1 MKTTLWR
8 LYFKIRNWIWLYIPL
23 HGVRMVET
31 PQITITVHNFD
42 TSELRDRFNN
52 EGYQYFPILYDE
64 DYVLHVLELEDRL
77 QKKEEK

>member
-1 MKTTLWR
+1 MR
-8 LYFKIRNWIWLYIPL
+8 LIFILRNWIWTLL
-23 HGVRMVET
+23 HRHESDET
-31 PQITITVHNFD
+31 PQIIITVHNFD
-42 TSELRDRFNN
+42 TSELRDRFNT